1 MRQAILSANG
11 SPGSVISFNIGNG
24 VQTITPITQLP
35 FVTAA
40 VIIDGSTQPG
50 FTGTPLIE
58 ISGAIVSNNGNG
70 LVIDSGASGTTIR
83 SLVIN
88 HGWNAGILL
97 QASNCVIDGCFIGTD
112 PTGTVAH
119 GNTQGIGTN
128 FGVVATGNRIGGTTA
143 GQRNLIS
150 GNSIGVL
157 LNEGATDNL
166 VIGNFIGTDVTGD
179 HALANSVGVDL
190 RASDNTVG
198 GNTVALRNI
207 IAGGPGGSTGVAIQ
221 PSAGASNNLI
231 QGNYIGTDRTGTKAF
246 GFSTGV
252 FLSSGATNTHVGGL
266 TLVPG
271 TPPGNVISGSLGA
284 GVNIPGAVNNN
295 FVQGNL
301 IGTNAAGTAAL
312 ANLDGIQIQGSSN
325 LIGGNANARN
335 VISGNNRYGIF
346 LGTNNA
352 VVQDNMIQGNFIGTK
367 INGTQLLGNAADGIF
382 VVESINNTIG
392 GTVSVPGPPGNVI
405 AGNAGNGIGVSFGAF
420 GVTGLTIKGNSIFS
434 NGGLGI
440 DLGVNGVTLNDDGDV
455 DSGVNDLQNFPVI
468 TQVTRGPNFT
478 NFSGTLDAAPNTS
491 YDLEF
496 FANDAI
502 DPSSYGEGQTFLVAL
517 LGKMTD
523 ANGHIGFSFQTPNT
537 IGPNQRLTA
546 TATDPNGNTSEFS
559 AAIGQLLNIS
569 TRLNVQTGAKVLIG
583 GFIIDGLESK
593 SMLVRALG
601 PTLQHFG
608 SRSVGRS
615 HPCPFSGWN
624 ATRP

>member
-1 MRQAILSANG
+1 M
-11 SPGSVISFNIGNG
+11 
-24 VQTITPITQLP
+24 
-35 FVTAA
+35 
-40 VIIDGSTQPG
+40 
-50 FTGTPLIE
+50 
-58 ISGAIVSNNGNG
+58 
-70 LVIDSGASGTTIR
+70 
-83 SLVIN
+83 
-88 HGWNAGILL
+88 
-97 QASNCVIDGCFIGTD
+97 
-112 PTGTVAH
+112 
-119 GNTQGIGTN
+119 
-128 FGVVATGNRIGGTTA
+128 
-143 GQRNLIS
+143 
-150 GNSIGVL
+150 
-157 LNEGATDNL
+157 
-166 VIGNFIGTDVTGD
+166 
-179 HALANSVGVDL
+179 
-190 RASDNTVG
+190 
-198 GNTVALRNI
+198 
-207 IAGGPGGSTGVAIQ
+207 
-221 PSAGASNNLI
+221 
-231 QGNYIGTDRTGTKAF
+231 
-246 GFSTGV
+246 
-252 FLSSGATNTHVGGL
+252 
-266 TLVPG
+266 
-271 TPPGNVISGSLGA
+271 
-284 GVNIPGAVNNN
+284 NIPGAVTNN

-502 DPSSYGEGQTFLVAL
+502 DPSGYGEGQTFLVAL
-517 LGKMTD
+517 LGK
-523 ANGHIGFSFQTPNT
+523 
-537 IGPNQRLTA
+537 L
-546 TATDPNGNTSEFS
+546 
-559 AAIGQLLNIS
+559 
-569 TRLNVQTGAKVLIG
+569 
-583 GFIIDGLESK
+583 
-593 SMLVRALG
+593 
-601 PTLQHFG
+601 
-608 SRSVGRS
+608 
-615 HPCPFSGWN
+615 
-624 ATRP
+624 

>member
-1 MRQAILSANG
+1 MKAPSILLLTVLPVATALGLNQSVTNTNDSGPGSLRQAILSANG

-70 LVIDSGASGTTIR
+70 LVIDSGAGGSTIR

-88 HGWNAGILL
+88 HGWSDGILL

-150 GNSIGVL
+150 GKSIGVL

-221 PSAGASNNLI
+221 PSAGAGNNLI

-271 TPPGNVISGSLGA
+271 TPPGNVISGSSGA
-284 GVNIPGAVNNN
+284 GVNIPGAVTNN

-352 VVQDNMIQGNFIGTK
+352 VVQDNMIQAT
-367 INGTQLLGNAADGIF
+367 L
-382 VVESINNTIG
+382 
-392 GTVSVPGPPGNVI
+392 SVPRSTALNYSVTPPTASLLLNP
-405 AGNAGNGIGVSFGAF
+405 S
-420 GVTGLTIKGNSIFS
+420 TIQSVERS
-434 NGGLGI
+434 R
-440 DLGVNGVTLNDDGDV
+440 
-455 DSGVNDLQNFPVI
+455 SPDLQ
-468 TQVTRGPNFT
+468 
-478 NFSGTLDAAPNTS
+478 GTL
-491 YDLEF
+491 LR
-496 FANDAI
+496 
-502 DPSSYGEGQTFLVAL
+502 G
-517 LGKMTD
+517 
-523 ANGHIGFSFQTPNT
+523 TP
-537 IGPNQRLTA
+537 A
-546 TATDPNGNTSEFS
+546 M
-559 AAIGQLLNIS
+559 
-569 TRLNVQTGAKVLIG
+569 
-583 GFIIDGLESK
+583 ES
-593 SMLVRALG
+593 
-601 PTLQHFG
+601 G
-608 SRSVGRS
+608 SRSVPS
-615 HPCPFSGWN
+615 
-624 ATRP
+624 A

>member
-1 MRQAILSANG
+1 M
-11 SPGSVISFNIGNG
+11 
-24 VQTITPITQLP
+24 
-35 FVTAA
+35 
-40 VIIDGSTQPG
+40 
-50 FTGTPLIE
+50 
-58 ISGAIVSNNGNG
+58 
-70 LVIDSGASGTTIR
+70 
-83 SLVIN
+83 
-88 HGWNAGILL
+88 
-97 QASNCVIDGCFIGTD
+97 
-112 PTGTVAH
+112 
-119 GNTQGIGTN
+119 
-128 FGVVATGNRIGGTTA
+128 
-143 GQRNLIS
+143 
-150 GNSIGVL
+150 
-157 LNEGATDNL
+157 
-166 VIGNFIGTDVTGD
+166 
-179 HALANSVGVDL
+179 
-190 RASDNTVG
+190 
-198 GNTVALRNI
+198 
-207 IAGGPGGSTGVAIQ
+207 
-221 PSAGASNNLI
+221 
-231 QGNYIGTDRTGTKAF
+231 
-246 GFSTGV
+246 
-252 FLSSGATNTHVGGL
+252 
-266 TLVPG
+266 
-271 TPPGNVISGSLGA
+271 ISGSLGA

-593 SMLVRALG
+593 SILVRALG
-601 PTLQHFG
+601 PTLGQ
-608 SRSVGRS
+608 
-615 HPCPFSGWN
+615 PPFNLSGVLGDPTLALFQGGTQLAPNDNWADTQQSEIN
-624 ATRP
+624 ATGKAPPNAAESAILQSLAPGAYTAILSGKNATAGVGLVEVYDLAPDSNSNLVNISTRGFVETGSSVMIGGFIVQNGIQKVIVRGLGPTLGQPPFNVPEALADPVLAIFDVNGQQIASNDNWQDSQAAEIQATGKAPPNNSESAIVITRPAGNTTAILSGKNNTTGNALVEVYTLPP